1 MKDAIIS
8 LLEQNKKN
16 SFLKNTL
23 ELRCT
28 CSFLEKITYYDF
40 LSGGEFE
47 IGKPTHTVSPYITE
61 SIYDETISVT
71 PLKLSRKC
79 PSCGEN
85 IIIVFP
91 ISLEN
96 IIPML
101 QSKPPDLIMYG

>member
-16 SFLKNTL
+16 KFLKNTI
-23 ELRCT
+23 ELRCK
-28 CSFLEKITYYDF
+28 CGFSEKITYYDF
-40 LSGGEFE
+40 LSGEFE
-47 IGKPTHTVSPYITE
+47 IGKPTHTVSPFISE

-71 PLKLSRKC
+71 PLQLSRKC
-79 PSCGEN
+79 PSCKED
-85 IIIVFP
+85 ITAVFP

-101 QSKPPDLIMYG
+101 QSKPPDLLMYG